1 MFRLAIIHS
10 PQKDILRRM
19 FHVDELQDLGTV
31 ALVLQ
36 KLRTQ
41 RIGVQ
46 RRHPLFDQAVM
57 QHRLQ
62 QIIFYLLIQFM
73 LAARHGKDDL
83 RAPAHGLFQRIV
95 RSGIT
100 GMKRHHHI
108 YVIHALIGRNITMIE
123 LQLIV
128 AVMLCQPAAM
138 ADDILL

>member
-1 MFRLAIIHS
+1 MTFA
-10 PQKDILRRM
+10 PQ
-19 FHVDELQDLGTV
+19 
-31 ALVLQ
+31 
-36 KLRTQ
+36 RTA
-41 RIGVQ
+41 
-46 RRHPLFDQAVM
+46 FS
-57 QHRLQ
+57 
-62 QIIFYLLIQFM
+62 
-73 LAARHGKDDL
+73 
-83 RAPAHGLFQRIV
+83 QRIV